1 MKKGQGK
8 RLASSAAN
16 VVPAKKS
23 SANNDKEN
31 SMSASADSN
40 DRRALYDSVFNN
52 KDDESEHGTT
62 RSGDE
67 DEFLVELVKEY
78 ESDDTVADNLK
89 SELAKLV

>member
-1 MKKGQGK
+1 MPFPPKNRAPTTTKKTP
-8 RLASSAAN
+8 R
-16 VVPAKKS
+16 VPQPTQMIAK
-23 SANNDKEN
+23 
-31 SMSASADSN
+31 
-40 DRRALYDSVFNN
+40 LFTTVFNN